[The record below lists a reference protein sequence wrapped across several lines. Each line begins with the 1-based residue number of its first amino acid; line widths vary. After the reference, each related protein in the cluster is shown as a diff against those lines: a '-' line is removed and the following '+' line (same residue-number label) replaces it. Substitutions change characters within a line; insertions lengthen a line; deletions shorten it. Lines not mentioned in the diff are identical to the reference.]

1 MHRLFIISD
10 LIIVC
15 RWLTSRGVKPS
26 RIKMLLAEDGER
38 SQSHELETE
47 RDVDGLPHQDES
59 TWLLPECSR
68 TEAEHLLEGQPDGTF
83 LVRPSSTYQ
92 YALSIICGG
101 NISHCIIYG
110 TERGFGFAEPY
121 NIYDSLKSLVLHY
134 AQNSLEIHN
143 DSLKTTLEHPIFA
156 SGVPQNSEINY
167 VTFVKQQPPR

>member
-1 MHRLFIISD
+1 M
-10 LIIVC
+10 
-15 RWLTSRGVKPS
+15 KPS
-26 RIKMLLAEDGER
+26 RLKLLLAVDGEH
-38 SQSHELETE
+38 SSAHDLDVE
-47 RDVDGLPHQDES
+47 RDIDSLPHQDES
-59 TWLLPECSR
+59 TWLLSDCSR
-68 TEAEHLLEGQPDGTF
+68 TDAEQLLLGKPDGTF

-156 SGVPQNSEINY
+156 GGIPQNNDNNY
-167 VTFVKQQPPR
+167 VTFMNRPPPPR